1 MFSIYKMLYLI
12 IFNSLTLT
20 IFISQS
26 NPVQLSFAFHIETS
40 HLFCSAK
47 QLTGYYMK
55 WNTEKKNIKK
65 IETYIFFK

>member
-1 MFSIYKMLYLI
+1 MLYLI

-20 IFISQS
+20 FISQS

-40 HLFCSAK
+40 HLLCSAK

-55 WNTEKKNIKK
+55 
-65 IETYIFFK
+65 